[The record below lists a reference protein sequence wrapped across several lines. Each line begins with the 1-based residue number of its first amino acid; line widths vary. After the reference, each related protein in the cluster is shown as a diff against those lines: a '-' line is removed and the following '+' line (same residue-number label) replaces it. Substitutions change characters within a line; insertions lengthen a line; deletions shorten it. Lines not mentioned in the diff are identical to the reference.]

1 MSGDAGTA
9 SGSQE
14 SKDLSKLMVRKSI
27 DRVTK
32 EVQRGLRNVDLTTW
46 DTQLKF
52 TNVK

>member
-14 SKDLSKLMVRKSI
+14 NTNVSKQMVRKSI
-27 DRVTK
+27 DRMTK
-32 EVQRGLRNVDLTTW
+32 EVQRGLRNVDLNTR
-46 DTQLKF
+46 DMQLKC